1 MSHSD
6 TKFKIQKQTLIQIV
20 SAAQERLFAE
30 EVDLLD
36 RHTPQF
42 IEQAL
47 GTDYNK
53 GLKGD
58 DFQERDSIY
67 GNNQKPLIQPKTY
80 FTLLMQTLDV
90 EYYTYYNRT

>member
-6 TKFKIQKQTLIQIV
+6 AKFKIQKKTIIQIV

-30 EVDLLD
+30 EIDLLD
-36 RHTPQF
+36 RHTPNF

-47 GTDYNK
+47 GTDYEK

-58 DFQERDSIY
+58 DFQERDSLY
-67 GNNQKPLIQPKTY
+67 GNNQKPIIPPKSY
-80 FTLLMQTLDV
+80 FTLLMLTLDV
-90 EYYTYYNRT
+90 E